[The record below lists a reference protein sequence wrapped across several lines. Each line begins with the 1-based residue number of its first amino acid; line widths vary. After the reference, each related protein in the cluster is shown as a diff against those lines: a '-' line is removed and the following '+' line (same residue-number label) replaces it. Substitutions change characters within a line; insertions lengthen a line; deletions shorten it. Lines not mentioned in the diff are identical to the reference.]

1 MKHIVLI
8 SPDNISNKMAGPSI
22 RYWNLANQLS
32 KTFIVDLMTPNDP
45 ELTHQNFKVSRY
57 SKQYIKKNAKQID
70 AIIIQGITLF
80 KNSYLKYTGIPLV
93 VDLYDPFVLEML
105 EERES
110 ESAYKVDLKILL
122 EQVRCGDYF
131 LCASEKQRDFWIG
144 LLVGSGKVNV
154 KKIRRDRS
162 LKETLGVVPFG
173 LESSDPIVNY
183 NPFEKYANK
192 KVILWGGGLWDWLDP
207 ITLLKAFK
215 IMNEKRDDLILF
227 FMGTKHPNELVAEKK
242 VVSEMKKLI
251 DQINLDK
258 EIVIFNEWVPYK
270 ERQCYYK
277 NAAIAVTTYFD
288 NLETRF
294 SYRTRVLDFIW
305 CDLPMVLTKGDTLS
319 SIIEDNGCGF
329 ALNPQDELE
338 LVNALEKLL
347 DDEEFYNQ
355 CKENIRNIKNEF
367 LWEKAVKDL
376 ITICEDPQKERYG
389 FWDIIYE
396 RFLEIKL
403 KIQFST
409 VKAPILFKKNAL
421 KKVISF
427 IKGV

>member
-57 SKQYIKKNAKQID
+57 SKKYIKKNANQID
-70 AIIIQGITLF
+70 AIIIQGLTLF
-80 KNSYLKYTGIPLV
+80 KNPYLKYTGIPLV

-110 ESAYKVDLKILL
+110 ESTYKVDLEILL
-122 EQVRCGDYF
+122 EQVRCGDHF

-144 LLVGSGKVNV
+144 LFVASGKVNV

-162 LKETLGVVPFG
+162 LKETIGIVPFG
-173 LESSDPIVNY
+173 LESSDPVVTY
-183 NPFEKYANK
+183 NPFEKYVNK

-215 IMNEKRDDLILF
+215 ILNEKRDDLILF

-258 EIVIFNEWVPYK
+258 EIVIFNEWVPYN
-270 ERQCYYK
+270 ERQSYYK

-294 SYRTRVLDFIW
+294 SFRTRVLDFIW

-319 SIIEDNGCGF
+319 TMIEDNGCGL

-338 LVNALEKLL
+338 LVSALEKLL
-347 DDEEFYNQ
+347 DDEEFYDQ
-355 CKENIRNIKNEF
+355 CKKNIRNIKNDF
-367 LWEKAVKDL
+367 FWEKAVKDL
-376 ITICEDPQKERYG
+376 ITICENPQKEHYG
-389 FWDIIYE
+389 FWDILNE

-409 VKAPILFKKNAL
+409 VKIPILFKKNAF